1 MKMEMGLI
9 VPDEY
14 TVQRVTRVAAYKG
27 GIDSEIRAIF
37 QAFLEKLLEREK
49 VLHLDIDKV
58 HTLNALQLFG
68 GDQRSLNKDSEIA
81 SVLLSVHTNVVFGTF
96 R

>member
-27 GIDSEIRAIF
+27 GIDSETRVTF
-37 QAFLEKLLEREK
+37 QAFVEKLQRARK

-58 HTLNALQLFG
+58 HTLNFFQLF
-68 GDQRSLNKDSEIA
+68 QVEINA
-81 SVLLSVHTNVVFGTF
+81 A
-96 R
+96 